1 MDESYPTEY
10 STDQGS
16 FYVPQYP
23 ADTINHTPVTAVT
36 SSDHTAR
43 KQLSSSNHTS
53 RKQLS
58 YSDIPFT
65 NKHLSTNVDDGVLEF
80 DIYPPVTAH
89 DTVDLIPECEVDPDK
104 YKKYYGF
111 DNYYD
116 VTSHTARLAES
127 QEFKVGSLHRDSE
140 GGDIKHSTGSG
151 ADSGVHSY
159 TPTCHEAV
167 TDTLTSEGA
176 PVKHGACS
184 INRSMSLNSYHTNSS
199 PSQKKIRNETY
210 V

>member
-1 MDESYPTEY
+1 MDETYPTEY

-23 ADTINHTPVTAVT
+23 ADTNHHTPVTAVT

-43 KQLSSSNHTS
+43 KQLS
-53 RKQLS
+53 
-58 YSDIPFT
+58 YSDIPPT
-65 NKHLSTNVDDGVLEF
+65 NTHLSTNVDDGVFEF
-80 DIYPPVTAH
+80 DIYPTVTAL
-89 DTVDLIPECEVDPDK
+89 DTVDLIPECEVNPDK

-127 QEFKVGSLHRDSE
+127 QEFKVGSLHIDSE

-151 ADSGVHSY
+151 ADSGVHSH
-159 TPTCHEAV
+159 TPTCLEAV